1 MDAKRTI
8 FLAVFITVMGNVF
21 GQDDPGSNA
30 LWHAQKMVAHYN
42 AKEFDGYVDLLL
54 LKTYGNDSSFIAE
67 LPQFFERQT
76 RGDTTQLQILEVLRT
91 TAVNGQHQA
100 VLKSHYRRDGF
111 IIGISNDEGKSWLF
125 TTPMSKEIQFDQ
137 IIDEIPTIDPGFADI
152 LDPRYEDRVKYEVG
166 MSIAPFDYV
175 DIYGNRLSSHSLK
188 GKVIVLNFWYPSCA
202 PCLKEIPE
210 LNAIVERQK
219 DKDVVFIAPA
229 IYTTK
234 EELLDSFLP
243 RHPFSYQMVLIN
255 NQDYSVTSFPT
266 HVLIDQDFRV
276 VDKIRGYSPDTSR
289 QLEEGIEK
297 LLKNN

>member
-8 FLAVFITVMGNVF
+8 FLAVFITVIGKVF
-21 GQDDPGSNA
+21 GQDDPASNA
-30 LWHAQKMVAHYN
+30 LWHAEKMVTHYN
-42 AKEFDGYVDLLL
+42 DKEFDGYVDLLL
-54 LKTYGNDSSFIAE
+54 LKTYGNDPSFVAE
-67 LPQFFERQT
+67 LTQFFERQT
-76 RGDTTQLQILEVLRT
+76 RDDTTQLRIVEVLKT

-100 VLKSHYRRDGF
+100 VLKSHYRGDGF

-125 TTPMSKEIQFDQ
+125 TTPMTKEIQFDQ
-137 IIDEIPTIDPGFADI
+137 VMDEIPTIDPGFADI

-166 MSIAPFDYV
+166 KPIAPFDYV
-175 DIYGNRLSSHSLK
+175 DIYGNKLSSHSLK

-210 LNAIVERQK
+210 LNAIVERK
-219 DKDVVFIAPA
+219 KGEDVVFIAPA
-229 IYTTK
+229 IYTSK

-289 QLEEGIEK
+289 QLEEKIEG

>member
-1 MDAKRTI
+1 MGIQHAVSLI
-8 FLAVFITVMGNVF
+8 VFITIVGNVF
-21 GQDDPGSNA
+21 GQKKPESSA
-30 LWHAQKMVAHYN
+30 LRHAQKMVDHYN
-42 AKEFDGYVDLLL
+42 AKEFDDYVNLLL
-54 LKTYGNDSSFIAE
+54 LKTYGNDPSFVAE
-67 LPQFFERQT
+67 LTQFFERQT
-76 RGDTTQLQILEVLRT
+76 RDDTTQLRIVEVLKT
-91 TAVNGQHQA
+91 TVVNGQHQA
-100 VLKSHYRRDGF
+100 VLNSHYRGDGF
-111 IIGISNDEGKSWLF
+111 IIGVSNDGGDNWLF

-137 IIDEIPTIDPGFADI
+137 VIDEIPTIDPGFAEI
-152 LDPRYEDRVKYEVG
+152 LDPRYGDRIKYEVG
-166 MSIAPFDYV
+166 KPIAPFEYV
-175 DIYGNRLSSHSLK
+175 DIYGNKLSSSSLE

-219 DKDVVFIAPA
+219 DKDIVFIAPA
-229 IYTTK
+229 IYTSK

-266 HVLIDQDFRV
+266 HVLIDQDLHV

-289 QLEEGIEK
+289 QLEEKIEE